1 MSEDNKYP
9 NLNPPEGPMGDL
21 KEIKHLPGMNNA
33 HQISWGDEYK
43 SWPIERRLEYA
54 EKLASSMNHAA
65 DILQKERDELIK
77 VAVAAEAKLKSN
89 IKSYVSQGELMH
101 KELGAADAEKQ
112 VLYQEIVSLKSQVK
126 DLTRRLA
133 DKGNKCQ

>member
-1 MSEDNKYP
+1 MGEDNKYP

-21 KEIKHLPGMNNA
+21 KEIKHLPGMDNT

-43 SWPIERRLEYA
+43 SWPVEKRLEYA

-77 VAVAAEAKLKSN
+77 TMVQQDLKLKAN
-89 IKSYVSQGELMH
+89 VKSYLNQGELMH

-133 DKGNKCQ
+133 DKGK